1 MYLKLMERPILKRF
15 LTIFLV
21 FCVAGCN
28 YIPKPPPPT
37 KEPPL
42 GTIVGVAAGGA
53 LGFMFA
59 QKYAVGSGK
68 MGRIFWTVAGVAIG
82 HFVGNTITESDA
94 LKARGVAHSAL
105 ISQGDGATMVWKNE
119 ETGHAGSFTPL
130 NTYPLDGDQEV
141 AESRLCR
148 DFETSFEVEGEAWRG
163 RGTACQAEDGSWL
176 STL

>member
-1 MYLKLMERPILKRF
+1 MERKVLKRF
-15 LTIFLV
+15 LALLLMV
-21 FCVAGCN
+21 CVAGCN

-42 GTIVGVAAGGA
+42 GTIIGVAAGGA

-68 MGRIFWTVAGVAIG
+68 IGRLFWTVTGVAIG
-82 HFVGNTITESDA
+82 HFVGTTISESDTV
-94 LKARGVAHSAL
+94 KARGVAHSAL
-105 ISQGDGATMVWKNE
+105 ISQGDGAVVTWKSE
-119 ETGHAGSFTPL
+119 ESGSGGTFTPL
-130 NTYPLDGDQEV
+130 NTYPLDEGPV
-141 AESRLCR
+141 TAESRLCR
-148 DFETSFEVEGEAWRG
+148 DFETSFEVEGEVWRG